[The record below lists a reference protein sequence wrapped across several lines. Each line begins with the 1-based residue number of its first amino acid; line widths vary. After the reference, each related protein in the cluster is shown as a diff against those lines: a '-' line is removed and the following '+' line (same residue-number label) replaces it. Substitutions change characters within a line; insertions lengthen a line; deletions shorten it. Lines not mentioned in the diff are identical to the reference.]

1 MVLVTHI
8 PDSWT
13 GQRQKGPLAGAAA
26 RGAARAD
33 ILLTAMW
40 MPGMDGATL
49 ARRVRSEAA
58 FAGIRIV
65 ASPPPPWDSNFS
77 LRPWKWYNARHGN
90 LRRDNGQDVRSGWN
104 LSTRER

>member
-40 MPGMDGATL
+40 MPGMDGAAL

-65 ASPPPPWDSNFS
+65 AVTADAETEATFDMSAFDAVLTKPVTDEKLRAVCSPP
-77 LRPWKWYNARHGN
+77 
-90 LRRDNGQDVRSGWN
+90 
-104 LSTRER
+104 